1 MSSEVNLAGKRD
13 THQTGAPT
21 PWLVI
26 WRSAT
31 SMGCKGVTT
40 GLFSSAM
47 MWNFREPSGSANGL
61 GRTILM
67 VIVSLPWKRSCH
79 TRRMAMGSLTSNC
92 GLMAKSRACGSLGP
106 PCLTSQD
113 LMWTTSWPSFLLW
126 HAPDATA
133 EWYHGLPSQWG
144 GGIILWWTTWP
155 SRFWWA
161 TGIMSSKRCWSW
173 GFGLKVI
180 DGGPLTSMLQSSCSS
195 CSVSWWPAR
204 QSPSNPQQRSLTCG
218 IELRLLAW
226 ICLSE
231 IPPSWFS
238 TSLMCT

>member
-79 TRRMAMGSLTSNC
+79 TRRMAMGSLTSNWSH
-92 GLMAKSRACGSLGP
+92 GKVAC
-106 PCLTSQD
+106 
-113 LMWTTSWPSFLLW
+113 MWLPWPSMPNQPGSDVNDELAVVSMARSRRHSGMIPRTTVPVGWWHYPLMDNLTLSILMSNWNNVIKALLKL
-126 HAPDATA
+126 
-133 EWYHGLPSQWG
+133 G
-144 GGIILWWTTWP
+144 
-155 SRFWWA
+155 
-161 TGIMSSKRCWSW
+161 
-173 GFGLKVI
+173 VI

-195 CSVSWWPAR
+195 CSVSLWPAR
-204 QSPSNPQQRSLTCG
+204 QSPYNPQQRSLTCG